1 MLCLFVQRY
10 GSIES
15 MLISMTTPHQVPA
28 MDSSC
33 GGVENL
39 ESLVHWFESC
49 NDAQQA
55 AIGTALLGRANP
67 KAAHLLHTFLQMR
80 LQAASPIWRLEIQ
93 RANDPC
99 KISILPFSGTGAST
113 VTADSFCVARLLI

>member
-1 MLCLFVQRY
+1 
-10 GSIES
+10 
-15 MLISMTTPHQVPA
+15 MLISMATPHQVPA

-99 KISILPFSGTGAST
+99 KISILPLVEQVHRLSLATIS
-113 VTADSFCVARLLI
+113 SVAGLLI